1 MAFRHVSTITVL
13 LLIMALGG
21 ACTDR
26 PALEREVG
34 GFRITMR
41 AGINLGTADKRLAVI
56 TDPAHSDFYTM
67 DITALRNDTLDEVD
81 TDFSGWAVITTEPTG
96 RLYEKGNKGTVRIDN
111 YAHAVKFDKGIAKDV
126 TVGVY
131 LAHGTVRLL
140 VTDTGYLESGTK
152 SSYACNNGKDDDG
165 DGYID
170 GQDRGCYIGG
180 DDSEEGGTNATGASF
195 PLFYHNPSIAD
206 VQRPVV
212 GLTGDESP
220 LFGERVAIDRG
231 WVIVTRVGTDGFY
244 LTDFEGAAYKPDAK
258 DPTKGKWDFDPLV
271 LSYDSVFAFN
281 FNTPLNLQE
290 GDCLVQVD
298 GTVDEFYGYTELNKP
313 HWKKGDFGF
322 CGAKAHKAGFKLCP
336 ATETA
341 GDCDKGQQC
350 PADYTCAK
358 DGTCRPDAETT
369 NNKKCREAMEDL
381 ANYAVPMST
390 LTLDVGGKKQSIWAG
405 SNAERFESALV
416 KVEKVTMFDHA
427 AKCDKDADGV
437 TDWDN
442 TAEADC
448 MSACQKL
455 IGCIIFESYK
465 RYGQWTVTF
474 EDGAKNKQRVAVV
487 TAGAILAWDP
497 IKAAAA
503 AKAAGKPRTLDK
515 IVGTMRNLS
524 FGKPPWILETRRP
537 DDCPQ
542 CKN

>member
-1 MAFRHVSTITVL
+1 MALRYALILTAAL
-13 LLIMALGG
+13 LLLVPVS
-21 ACTDR
+21 CTDR
-26 PALEREVG
+26 PGLEREVG
-34 GFRITMR
+34 GFRIIMK
-41 AGINLGTADKRLAVI
+41 AGVDLGTDSKRLTVV
-56 TDPAHSDFYTM
+56 TDPQKAHFYKM
-67 DITALRNDTLDEVD
+67 EIKALRNDALDEVD
-81 TDFSGWAVITTEPTG
+81 TDFSGWAVITTAPTG
-96 RLYEKGNKGTVRIDN
+96 RLFEKGNKGTVRIDN
-111 YAHAVKFDKGIAKDV
+111 YAHAVKFTKGVAKDV

-140 VTDTGYLESGTK
+140 VTDVGYLESGTK

-180 DDSEEGGTNATGASF
+180 DDSETGGTNATGAS
-195 PLFYHNPSIAD
+195 PPIHYNNPSIAD

-212 GLTGDESP
+212 GISGDESP

-244 LTDFEGAAYKPDAK
+244 LTDFEGATYKS
-258 DPTKGKWDFDPLV
+258 GKWDFDPLV
-271 LSYDSVFAFN
+271 LSYDSMFAFN

-322 CGAKAHKAGFKLCP
+322 CGAKAYKAGLKICP

-341 GDCDKGQQC
+341 GDCSKGQKC
-350 PADYTCAK
+350 PNDYKCAD
-358 DGTCRPDAETT
+358 DNLCRPDADTT
-369 NNKKCREAMEDL
+369 NNKKCRQGMEDL
-381 ANYAVPMST
+381 ANYAVPMSKLT
-390 LTLDVGGKKQSIWAG
+390 LTINGKKQSIWAG
-405 SNAERFESALV
+405 TNAERFESALV
-416 KVEKVTMFDHA
+416 KVENVTMFDYA
-427 AKCDKDADGV
+427 ATCDKDADGV

-442 TAEADC
+442 TQEADC
-448 MSACQKL
+448 MSACQKV
-455 IGCIIFESYK
+455 IGCIILESYK

-474 EDGAKNKQRVAVV
+474 EDGAKAKQRVAVV
-487 TAGAILAWDP
+487 TAGAILDWDP

-503 AKAAGKPRTLDK
+503 AKTAGKARTLDK

-537 DDCPQ
+537 TDCPQ